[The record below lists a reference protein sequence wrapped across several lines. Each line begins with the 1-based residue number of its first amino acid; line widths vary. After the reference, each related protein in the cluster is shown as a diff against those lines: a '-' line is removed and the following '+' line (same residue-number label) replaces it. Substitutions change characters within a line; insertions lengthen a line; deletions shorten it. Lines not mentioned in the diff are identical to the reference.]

1 MTTDHDEIAAIVRT
15 FFAAFSTDEGVAER
29 MAALRALFLP
39 RAVVI
44 RTCGG
49 EPTVYDVESF
59 IAPREAMLTDGR
71 LTDFRE
77 WAGAGHTDLYGD
89 IAHHFCA
96 YGKTG
101 GRGMKSLQLVRTGA
115 GWRISA
121 AAWDD
126 ERVPTS

>member
-1 MTTDHDEIAAIVRT
+1 MSTDHDEIAAIVRT
-15 FFAAFSTDEGVAER
+15 FFAAFSTEPGVPER

-39 RAVVI
+39 SAIIV

-59 IAPREAMLTDGR
+59 IAPRQALLTDGS

-77 WAGAGHTDLYGD
+77 WAEDGHTDLFGD
-89 IAHHFCA
+89 IAQHFCA

-101 GRGMKSLQLVRTGA
+101 GRGMKSIQLVRTGA

-126 ERVPTS
+126 ERP

>member
-1 MTTDHDEIAAIVRT
+1 MTTDHEEIAEIVRV
-15 FFAAFSTDEGVAER
+15 FFAAFSTEDGVTER
-29 MAALRALFLP
+29 MTALRYLFLP
-39 RAVVI
+39 AAIII

-49 EPTVYDVESF
+49 EPTIYGVESF
-59 IAPREAMLTDGR
+59 IAPRERMLTDGT

-77 WAGAGHTDLYGD
+77 WAEDGHTDLYGD

-126 ERVPTS
+126 EREPL